1 MTSGCFIQTLV
12 ILYKNVGIAM
22 VSTLVATV
30 LSIAASVPV
39 AKLQEHYQD
48 KLMATKDERMRK
60 TSECVTPRI
69 HNHHGKLL
77 NMTYNHRTKN
87 IRKIQQYFL
96 YTFKHRGSIDI

>member
-60 TSECVTPRI
+60 TSECVTPQNPQLPRDA
-69 HNHHGKLL
+69 
-77 NMTYNHRTKN
+77 TKHD
-87 IRKIQQYFL
+87 IQPPN
-96 YTFKHRGSIDI
+96 